1 MSSNTQLLLLAF
13 GAVVAL
19 IVLIARF
26 KLHPFVALISVSL
39 ALGITAGMPIGT
51 VVKAF
56 QDGVGGVLGFVA
68 IVVALGTML
77 GKQMAES
84 GGATRIATT
93 LIALFGE
100 KRVHWAI
107 MFVAFIV
114 GIPVFFQVG
123 FVLLV
128 PLVFTIARRTGLSL
142 VKIGIPLVAG
152 LSVVHG
158 MVPPHPAAMLAAQ
171 AYHADVG
178 RTIAYALLVGL
189 PTAALAGPIFASW
202 IAPRIVLPAEN
213 PIAAQF
219 TEGVPRAMPGFGISL
234 FTVLLPVIL
243 MLCASAADI
252 ALDAAS
258 PLRAGLDFVG
268 GPIVA
273 LLVALLFSLWSLGY
287 RQHFTADQILKF
299 ANDCLGPTATIL
311 LVIGAGGGFNRVLLE
326 SGVGKAIADVAL
338 GSHAS
343 PLLLAWIVAALI
355 RVATGSAT
363 VAMTTSAGIVAPI
376 AAATPGAS
384 PELLVLATG
393 AGSLVLS
400 HVNDSGFWLIKE
412 FFNMTVPQ
420 TLKTWTIAETIIGVA
435 GLGFTLLLSLVVSG
449 CGPSGQRELSAEG
462 WIDVTATLDPAKTPV
477 YQGDAPMKFDFLK
490 DMRRGDGFTLS
501 VYSMGAHSGTHID
514 APMHFVANGAPI
526 DQVALDPLIGPARVI
541 DIPDS
546 VQAID
551 AAELNRHDW
560 KGVKRVLFR
569 TRSTLRGWM
578 DSAQFHRD
586 FAYIAP
592 DAAQLLADAGV
603 VLVGVDYISAEQ
615 FGAPAPRTHQ
625 ILLGRGI
632 PIVEGLD
639 LRPVKAGDY
648 DLIVLPL
655 KVRGHEGAPARA
667 ILRKKPGNERSSG
680 ASYIKPQFHVIA
692 FYTAKEDLAH
702 ISFVREAERWFPAMA
717 AKYNFSFDTTTSWR
731 NLNADF
737 LSRYQVVVFLD
748 TRPEDPAQRAA
759 LQAYMEHG
767 GAWMGFHFA
776 GFALTP
782 SVYPANWD
790 WYHNSFIG
798 AGSYVSNTWRPT
810 SAILRVEDRTHPATA
825 HLPETFTSSP
835 SEWYRWEK
843 DLRQNP
849 DIDILLSIDSTS
861 FPLGTGPKPHEI
873 WHSGYYPVVWTN
885 KKYKMI
891 YLNMGHNDMDYE
903 HKYDTTNR
911 TLSFTL
917 NNPIQDRLI
926 IDGLL
931 WLGGA
936 TGAH

>member
-1 MSSNTQLLLLAF
+1 MSANTPLLLLAF

-26 KLHPFVALISVSL
+26 KLHPFVALIVVSL
-39 ALGITAGMPIGT
+39 GMGTAAGMPFGG

-56 QDGVGGVLGFVA
+56 QDGLGGVLGFIA

-77 GKQMAES
+77 GKLMAES

-100 KRVHWAI
+100 RRVHWAI

-114 GIPVFFQVG
+114 GLPVFFQVG

-128 PLVFTIARRTGLSL
+128 PLVFTIARRTGMSL

-158 MVPPHPAAMLAAQ
+158 MVPPHPAAMLAVG

-178 RTIAYALLVGL
+178 RTIAYAILVGL

-202 IAPRIVLPAEN
+202 IAPRIALPAEN

-219 TEGVPRAMPGFGISL
+219 IGTGEDVPRDLPGFGISL

-243 MLCASAADI
+243 MLCASAADVV
-252 ALDAAS
+252 LDDAS

-273 LLVALLFSLWSLGY
+273 LLLALLFSFWSLGY
-287 RQHFTADQILKF
+287 RQHFTRDQILKF
-299 ANDCLGPTATIL
+299 ANDCLAPTATIL

-326 SGVGKAIADVAL
+326 SGVGKAIADLAV

-343 PLLLAWIVAALI
+343 PLLLAWGVAALI

-376 AAATPGAS
+376 ALVTPGSHA
-384 PELLVLATG
+384 ELLVLATG

-400 HVNDSGFWLIKE
+400 HVNDAGFWLIKE

-420 TLKTWTIAETIIGVA
+420 TLKTWTVAETIIGVA
-435 GLGFTLLLSLVVSG
+435 GLGFTLLLSLVVG
-449 CGPSGQRELSAEG
+449 CSPRETGLGQG
-462 WIDVTATLDPAKTPV
+462 WIDVTATLDPATTPV

-490 DMRRGDGFTLS
+490 DMRKGDKLTLS
-501 VYSMGAHSGTHID
+501 VYSLGAHSGTHID
-514 APMHFVANGAPI
+514 APMHFVANGAAI
-526 DQVALDPLIGPARVI
+526 DQVALDPLIGAARVI
-541 DIPDS
+541 EIPDS

-560 KGVKRVLFR
+560 KGAKRVLFR

-578 DSAQFHRD
+578 DSSMFHRD
-586 FAYIAP
+586 FAYVAP
-592 DAAQLLADAGV
+592 DAAQLLAEAGV

-625 ILLGRGI
+625 ILLGHGI

-639 LRPVKAGDY
+639 LRPVPAGDY
-648 DLIVLPL
+648 DLIVLPI

-667 ILRKKPGNERSSG
+667 ILRK
-680 ASYIKPQFHVIA
+680 
-692 FYTAKEDLAH
+692 
-702 ISFVREAERWFPAMA
+702 
-717 AKYNFSFDTTTSWR
+717 
-731 NLNADF
+731 
-737 LSRYQVVVFLD
+737 
-748 TRPEDPAQRAA
+748 
-759 LQAYMEHG
+759 
-767 GAWMGFHFA
+767 
-776 GFALTP
+776 
-782 SVYPANWD
+782 
-790 WYHNSFIG
+790 
-798 AGSYVSNTWRPT
+798 
-810 SAILRVEDRTHPATA
+810 RTHQEPA
-825 HLPETFTSSP
+825 
-835 SEWYRWEK
+835 
-843 DLRQNP
+843 
-849 DIDILLSIDSTS
+849 
-861 FPLGTGPKPHEI
+861 
-873 WHSGYYPVVWTN
+873 
-885 KKYKMI
+885 
-891 YLNMGHNDMDYE
+891 
-903 HKYDTTNR
+903 
-911 TLSFTL
+911 
-917 NNPIQDRLI
+917 
-926 IDGLL
+926 
-931 WLGGA
+931 
-936 TGAH
+936 